1 MANQTRHL
9 LSGNESIAK
18 GAYDAGAT
26 VGTGYPGTPS
36 TETLE
41 AFAGFDGVYA
51 EWSVNEKVALEV
63 ALGASCAG
71 SRTLTTM
78 KHVGVN
84 VAADPLF
91 TAAYTGVGGGMVI
104 LAADDPGM
112 HSSQN
117 EQDSHYYGLAAH
129 IPVLDPADSQ
139 EAYSF
144 TRHAYEVSEE
154 FDVPV
159 MIRSTVRISHSRT
172 PVVFDEKDVF
182 EKPRYEKHPEKWV
195 MMPLYAKG
203 RRIEQ
208 ISRIERLKQFSD
220 ESELNRQELRDR
232 SMGIV
237 CSGAVYQY
245 VREALPEASTL
256 KLGITYPLP
265 EKKLKE
271 FRDAVQDLYVIEEAS
286 DYLRDGVSALGID
299 VSDTPFPIKEAGELS
314 QGAIREAFGI
324 EALPHDKAIED
335 IPARPPALCAGCPHR
350 VVFKELSRLKA
361 IVTGDIGCYTL
372 GALPPLSAIDSVVD
386 MGASVSMAHG
396 MEIAKDADD
405 ARPVVGIIGDSTF
418 AHSGL
423 SSLMSTVY
431 NAGTGTVV
439 ILDNRTTA
447 MTGRQGNPFNGV
459 GLQNRT
465 TNELDLEMVVRGLGV
480 EDVSVIDPNDVEQTR
495 AALKAAT
502 TSTERLSVII
512 FKRPCV
518 LLERRRETPYF
529 IANCTGC
536 GVCLTLGCPAIGKD
550 QDTGLSYI
558 DTDACIGCGQCA
570 QYCRFKAIV
579 R

>member
-1 MANQTRHL
+1 MASQTRHL

-71 SRTLTTM
+71 ARTLTTM

-144 TRHAYEVSEE
+144 TRRAYEISEE

-172 PVVFDEKDVF
+172 PVAFDGKTDF
-182 EKPRYEKHPEKWV
+182 EKPSYEKRPEKWV

-203 RRIEQ
+203 RRVEQ
-208 ISRIERLKQFSD
+208 LSRIDDLKRFSD
-220 ESELNRQELRDR
+220 ESELNRVELRDK
-232 SMGIV
+232 SVGIV

-256 KLGITYPLP
+256 KLGVTYPLP
-265 EKKLKE
+265 EGKLRE
-271 FRDAVQDLYVIEEAS
+271 FRDEVQDLYVIEEAS
-286 DYLRDGVSALGID
+286 DYLKDGVLSLGID
-299 VSDTPFPIKEAGELS
+299 VLDTPFPIKKAGELS

-324 EALPHDKAIED
+324 EPPSHDEAVQD

-350 VVFKELSRLKA
+350 VVFKELSRLRA

-396 MEIAKDADD
+396 MELAKDPADG
-405 ARPVVGIIGDSTF
+405 RPVVGIIGDSTF

-431 NAGTGTVV
+431 NAGSGTVV

-447 MTGRQGNPFNGV
+447 MTGRQGNPFNGI

-480 EDVSVIDPNDVEQTR
+480 EDVSVIDPNDVGQTR

-502 TSTERLSVII
+502 SSTDRLSVII

-518 LLERRRETPYF
+518 LLERNRETPYF

-550 QDTGLSYI
+550 PDTGLSYI
-558 DTDACIGCGQCA
+558 DVDSCIGCGQCA